1 MAKTTTRYGKGYKNE
16 IHSMP
21 HGKPKR
27 ERKVQD
33 IQDIQDIDI
42 DSVTFHIDIKIA
54 HIIAMILTAF
64 CPLGIGWK
72 LAILSFTFISTMS
85 AEMKEEE

>member
-1 MAKTTTRYGKGYKNE
+1 MAKTTTRYSNSYKNE

-33 IQDIQDIDI
+33 IQDIDN
-42 DSVTFHIDIKIA
+42 VTFHIDIKIA

-72 LAILSFTFISTMS
+72 LAILGFIFTSTMS
-85 AEMKEEE
+85 AEIKEEEE

>member
-33 IQDIQDIDI
+33 VQDIDNMI
-42 DSVTFHIDIKIA
+42 FHIDIKIA

-72 LAILSFTFISTMS
+72 LAILSFIFISTTS
-85 AEMKEEE
+85 AEIKEEEKQ

>member
-1 MAKTTTRYGKGYKNE
+1 MAKTTTRYSNSYKNE

-27 ERKVQD
+27 ERKVQN
-33 IQDIQDIDI
+33 IQDIENI
-42 DSVTFHIDIKIA
+42 DSITFHIDIKIA

-72 LAILSFTFISTMS
+72 LAILGFTFISTMS
-85 AEMKEEE
+85 TEIKEGE

>member
-27 ERKVQD
+27 ERNPKEVQD
-33 IQDIQDIDI
+33 IDDII
-42 DSVTFHIDIKIA
+42 FHIDIKIA

-72 LAILSFTFISTMS
+72 LAILGFTFISTMS
-85 AEMKEEE
+85 VEIKEEKK

>member
-1 MAKTTTRYGKGYKNE
+1 MAKTTTRYGHGYKNE

-27 ERKVQD
+27 ERKTQN
-33 IQDIQDIDI
+33 IQDMQDIDNM
-42 DSVTFHIDIKIA
+42 TFHIDIKIA

-72 LAILSFTFISTMS
+72 LAILSFIFISTTS
-85 AEMKEEE
+85 VEIKEEEK

>member
-27 ERKVQD
+27 ERKV
-33 IQDIQDIDI
+33 QDIQDIDI

-72 LAILSFTFISTMS
+72 LAILGFIFTSTMS
-85 AEMKEEE
+85 AEIKEEE

>member
-1 MAKTTTRYGKGYKNE
+1 MAKTTTRYGNSYKNE

-27 ERKVQD
+27 ERKAQN
-33 IQDIQDIDI
+33 IQDVQDI

-72 LAILSFTFISTMS
+72 LAILGFTFISTMS
-85 AEMKEEE
+85 VEMKEEEK